1 MYANLK
7 NLLLLKRLNG
17 NLSKT
22 RAELE
27 NIQRK
32 KLISLIHHAY
42 ENTRYYRD
50 LFDST
55 SLRPSDIRS
64 VEDLSMLPTTGKLKL
79 QSLDPED
86 ILTHDISR
94 DRYSRHYPRS
104 GLRGSGACEL

>member
-64 VEDLSMLPTTGKLKL
+64 VEDPVHAADDRQIETPVPRPG
-79 QSLDPED
+79 
-86 ILTHDISR
+86 
-94 DRYSRHYPRS
+94 RYSYSRYFERPVFAALPPQWFARERS
-104 GLRGSGACEL
+104 L